1 MITDELILY
10 RNFKAQKLLDDLITL
25 FEGEGSTSLAYDAAG
40 RLVTLSMDMGFTG
53 DLWHMFLTYLLAN
66 NENAFSRAC
75 EIRGHVEGTVNDV
88 ALHDLGVFFQM
99 FYFDILDI
107 DRRYKIDCFR
117 HLTDFDMTD
126 EGKMFNKRIRDRIA
140 GLSEKLS
147 SSSGP
152 SEMKEHL
159 EDFYK
164 DYGVGMFGLHKA
176 FKIHESLMD
185 NSFTIEP
192 VKRVQHI
199 NLEDLVGYE
208 LQKKKLIENTEA
220 FIKGLPANNCLLYGD
235 SGTGKSSSI
244 KGIMNR
250 YYEKGLRII
259 EIYKHQF
266 RFLND
271 IMALLKDRNYKFLI
285 YMDDLSF
292 EDRETEYKYL
302 KAIIEGGLEKKP
314 ANVLIYATSNRR
326 HLVHEGFKDKL
337 DRGENDDIHE
347 SDTVEEKL
355 SLYHRFG
362 VTIYYG
368 KPTPKEFKT
377 IVTELA
383 GRQGIEMDEEE
394 LLLQANRW
402 EIEHGGLS
410 GRTASQFIDNIRA
423 RTEFFSRTE
432 KNTCGQG
439 DQ

>member
-1 MITDELILY
+1 MISDELILY
-10 RNFKAQKLLDDLITL
+10 KNFKSQALLDDLITL
-25 FEGEGSTSLAYDAAG
+25 FDGEGSMALAYDTAG

-53 DLWHMFLTYLLAN
+53 DLWHMFLTCLLAN
-66 NENAFSRAC
+66 NENVFSKAC
-75 EIRGHVEGTVNDV
+75 EIRGHVEGTINDI
-88 ALHDLGVFFQM
+88 ALHDMGIFYRM
-99 FYFDILDI
+99 YYFDLPDI
-107 DRRYKIDCFR
+107 DRKYKIDCFS
-117 HLTDFDMTD
+117 HLTSFDMND
-126 EGKMFNKRIRDRIA
+126 EGKMFNKRIRDRISELSDK
-140 GLSEKLS
+140 LSEAA
-147 SSSGP
+147 GP
-152 SEMKEHL
+152 IEMKSL
-159 EDFYK
+159 VEDFYK
-164 DYGVGMFGLHKA
+164 DYGVGLFGLHKA
-176 FKIHESLMD
+176 FKIHESLVD

-192 VKRVQHI
+192 VKRVAHI

-208 LQKKKLIENTEA
+208 FQKKKLIENTEA
-220 FIKGLPANNCLLYGD
+220 FINGLPSNNCLLYGD

-271 IMALLKDRNYKFLI
+271 IMAVLKDRNYKFII

-292 EDRETEYKYL
+292 EDKETEYKYL

-326 HLVHEGFKDKL
+326 HLIHEGFKDKL

-362 VTIYYG
+362 MTIYYG

-383 GRQGIEMDEEE
+383 KRQGIKTDGEE
-394 LLLQANRW
+394 LLLEANRW

-410 GRTASQFIDNIRA
+410 GRTASQFIDYFSSK
-423 RTEFFSRTE
+423 RT
-432 KNTCGQG
+432 
-439 DQ
+439 